1 MYNENVNQRSY
12 ASKGVSLASAYDI
25 IAAEYYDPFHKTCR
39 NFDETTIVAV
49 SNIKQ
54 SIPTDGLV
62 LDIGSGRGR
71 TAEFLDIDPKRVIQL
86 DNSKSMLELER
97 REGCLIRIHTHAEA
111 LPFVD
116 LQFSCVTAFLCDT
129 YLGLNFLSEA
139 YRVLQRGGI
148 FIATNP
154 SFKWASVLRKAI
166 SLELGL
172 TRYKTKSGKEIR
184 VPSIVIP
191 KDQLSEMLRVAG
203 FEDTSFEIKDHCL
216 PTESRIVSS
225 DIEVP
230 AHELN
235 VSVHELPILT
245 TIIAFKK

>member
-1 MYNENVNQRSY
+1 M
-12 ASKGVSLASAYDI
+12 ASAYDV
-25 IAAEYYDPFHKTCR
+25 IAEEYYDPFHKTCR

-54 SIPTDGLV
+54 LIPRDGLV
-62 LDIGSGRGR
+62 LDVGSGRGR
-71 TAEFLDIDPKRVIQL
+71 TAEFLDIDPSRVMQI
-86 DNSKSMLELER
+86 DNSKRMLELEP
-97 REGCLIRIHTHAEA
+97 RENCLIRIYNHAEA
-111 LPFVD
+111 LPFLD

-139 YRVLQRGGI
+139 YRVLQNGGI

-154 SFKWASVLRKAI
+154 SFKWASELRKAI

-172 TRYKTKSGKEIR
+172 TRYKTKDGREIR
-184 VPSIVIP
+184 VPSIVVP
-191 KDQLSEMLRVAG
+191 NDQLSEMLRVVG

-216 PTESRIVSS
+216 PTESRIISS

-230 AHELN
+230 AQELN